1 MTNMSINRRT
11 LLTGAVALGTVGL
24 LAACG
29 GNKKNETNSALGAG
43 DDISKAVSFNPKDR
57 SELKEG
63 GELRLAFGEI
73 PKNFNPFN
81 TGGYSSTSIVIHA
94 AVNSAYA
101 GGYKYDYTGKPSLNT
116 DYITEYKAETKN
128 GVQTVTFKINP
139 KAKFNDGTPIDI
151 ESVRAAHKIFT
162 APAGEYQVTDA
173 PMWKQ
178 VKSVEENGDKFSV
191 KVTMEKPYYPIDGGF
206 VISTFIHPALVDKKL
221 FDEGL
226 VDKPLDKYWAGPFKV
241 ENWDVS
247 QNSLILTRN
256 DKWWGQ
262 KPLLEK
268 ISIRSL
274 GEAASLAAFK
284 NSEID
289 VISASSHN
297 VYADVS
303 KMSNIDI
310 RKGSALGVGD
320 YELNPDKIPLPVRKA
335 IVAGINREQ
344 LQKIRF
350 EKIGWNEKAP
360 GSMCFL
366 PLQEGYKDSYPTEIG
381 EDVAKKILEDAGYK
395 KDGDFYAKDGKKAS
409 YELATFGDDQDTK
422 TTSQFFSD
430 QMKKIGIEIKIVTY
444 TGKNDLAKVSDERS
458 YGIKSAGYGI
468 TTNPVDSA
476 YYFYRSEI
484 NNGHGKEL
492 DSLAN
497 KMMATEDYKKQLE
510 IATELEKRHLAEVA
524 IYIPVYNGPNYQAC
538 KKGLANYGPRLFA
551 TSAYDPDVW
560 TMCTWWDPAL

>member
-1 MTNMSINRRT
+1 MTNMSLNRRT

-63 GELRLAFGEI
+63 GELRLAFEGI

-81 TGGYSSTSIVIHA
+81 TNGYTSGAIAIQA
-94 AVNSAYA
+94 AMNSAYA

-221 FDEGL
+221 FNDGL

-310 RKGSALGVGD
+310 RKGTALGVSD

-344 LQKIRF
+344 IQKIRF

-409 YELATFGDDQDTK
+409 YELFTFGDDQDVK

-430 QMKKIGIEIKIVTY
+430 QMKKIGIELKIVNRANSELT
-444 TGKNDLAKVSDERS
+444 KVSTERS

-492 DSLAN
+492 DSLAD

-524 IYIPVYNGPNYQAC
+524 IYIPVSNGPNYQAC

-560 TMCTWWDPAL
+560 INAGWEK

>member
-43 DDISKAVSFNPKDR
+43 DDIPKAVSFNPKDR

-63 GELRLAFGEI
+63 GELRLAFEGI

-81 TGGYSSTSIVIHA
+81 TNGYTSGAIAIQA
-94 AVNSAYA
+94 AMNSAYA

-206 VISTFIHPALVDKKL
+206 VIATFIHPALVDKKL

-226 VDKPLDKYWAGPFKV
+226 IDKPLDKYWAGPFKV

-310 RKGSALGVGD
+310 RKGTALGVSD

-344 LQKIRF
+344 IQKIRF

-409 YELATFGDDQDTK
+409 YELFTFGDDQDVK

-430 QMKKIGIEIKIVTY
+430 QMKKIGIELKIVNRANSELT
-444 TGKNDLAKVSDERS
+444 KVSTERS

-492 DSLAN
+492 DSLAD

-524 IYIPVYNGPNYQAC
+524 IYIPVSNGPNYQAC

-560 TMCTWWDPAL
+560 INAGWEK

>member
-63 GELRLAFGEI
+63 GELRLAFEGI

-81 TGGYSSTSIVIHA
+81 TNGYTSGAIAIQA
-94 AVNSAYA
+94 AMNSAYA

-151 ESVRAAHKIFT
+151 ESVRAAHRIFT

-221 FDEGL
+221 FNDGL
-226 VDKPLDKYWAGPFKV
+226 INKPLDKYWAGPFKV
-241 ENWDVS
+241 ENWDAS
-247 QNSLILTRN
+247 QKSLILTRN

-289 VISASSHN
+289 VISASSQN

-344 LQKIRF
+344 IQKIRF

-409 YELATFGDDQDTK
+409 YELFTFGDDQDVK

-430 QMKKIGIEIKIVTY
+430 QMKKIGIELKIVNRANSELT
-444 TGKNDLAKVSDERS
+444 KVSTERS

-492 DSLAN
+492 DSLAD

-560 TMCTWWDPAL
+560 INAGWEK

>member
-1 MTNMSINRRT
+1 MTNMSLNRRT

-63 GELRLAFGEI
+63 GELRLAFNGI
-73 PKNFNPFN
+73 PENFNPFN
-81 TGGYSSTSIVIHA
+81 TNGYTSGSIAIQSA
-94 AVNSAYA
+94 MNSAYA

-116 DYITEYKAETKN
+116 DYVTEYKAETKN

-178 VKSVEENGDKFSV
+178 VKSVEEDGDKFSV

-206 VISTFIHPALVDKKL
+206 IITTFIHPALVDKKL
-221 FDEGL
+221 FNDGL
-226 VDKPLDKYWAGPFKV
+226 INKPLDKYWAGPFKV
-241 ENWDVS
+241 ENWDTS
-247 QNSLILTRN
+247 QKSLILTRN

-289 VISASSHN
+289 VISASAQN

-310 RKGSALGVGD
+310 RKGTALGVSD

-350 EKIGWNEKAP
+350 EKIGWSEKAP

-409 YELATFGDDQDTK
+409 YELATFGDGQDTK

-444 TGKNDLAKVSDERS
+444 TGENDLVKVSTERS

-492 DSLAN
+492 DSLAD

-524 IYIPVYNGPNYQAC
+524 IYIPVSNGPNYQAC

-560 TMCTWWDPAL
+560 INAGWEK

>member
-63 GELRLAFGEI
+63 GELRLAFEGI

-81 TGGYSSTSIVIHA
+81 TNGYTSGAIAIQA
-94 AVNSAYA
+94 AMNSAYA

-221 FDEGL
+221 FNDAL

-310 RKGSALGVGD
+310 RKGTALGVSD

-344 LQKIRF
+344 IQKIRF

-409 YELATFGDDQDTK
+409 YELFTFGDDQDVK

-430 QMKKIGIEIKIVTY
+430 QMKKIGIELKIVNRANSELT
-444 TGKNDLAKVSDERS
+444 KVSTERS

-492 DSLAN
+492 DSLAD

-524 IYIPVYNGPNYQAC
+524 IYIPVSNGPNYQAC

-560 TMCTWWDPAL
+560 INAGWEK

>member
-63 GELRLAFGEI
+63 GELRLAFDEI

-81 TGGYSSTSIVIHA
+81 TNGYTSGAIAIQA
-94 AVNSAYA
+94 AMNSAYA

-221 FDEGL
+221 FNDAL

-289 VISASSHN
+289 VISASSQN

-310 RKGSALGVGD
+310 RKGTALGVSD

-344 LQKIRF
+344 IQKIRF

-409 YELATFGDDQDTK
+409 YELFTFGDDQDVK

-430 QMKKIGIEIKIVTY
+430 QMKKIGIELKIVNRANSELT
-444 TGKNDLAKVSDERS
+444 KVSTERS

-492 DSLAN
+492 DSLAD

-524 IYIPVYNGPNYQAC
+524 IYIPVSNGPNYQAC

-560 TMCTWWDPAL
+560 INAGWEK

>member
-63 GELRLAFGEI
+63 GELRLAFEGI

-81 TGGYSSTSIVIHA
+81 TNGYTSGAIAIQA
-94 AVNSAYA
+94 AMNSAYA

-151 ESVRAAHKIFT
+151 ESVRAAHRIFT

-221 FDEGL
+221 FNDAL

-289 VISASSHN
+289 VISASSQN

-344 LQKIRF
+344 IQKIRF

-366 PLQEGYKDSYPTEIG
+366 PQQEGYKDSYPTEIG

-409 YELATFGDDQDTK
+409 YELFTFGDDQDVK

-430 QMKKIGIEIKIVTY
+430 QMKKIGIELKIVNRANSELT
-444 TGKNDLAKVSDERS
+444 KVSTERS

-492 DSLAN
+492 DSLAD

-560 TMCTWWDPAL
+560 INAGWEK

>member
-1 MTNMSINRRT
+1 MTNMSLNRRT

-63 GELRLAFGEI
+63 GELRLAFSGI
-73 PKNFNPFN
+73 PENFNPFN
-81 TGGYSSTSIVIHA
+81 TNGYTSGSIAIQA
-94 AVNSAYA
+94 AMNSAYA

-162 APAGEYQVTDA
+162 APAGEYQITDA

-178 VKSVEENGDKFSV
+178 VKSVEEDGDKFSV

-206 VISTFIHPALVDKKL
+206 IIATFIHPALVDKKL
-221 FDEGL
+221 FNDGFIN
-226 VDKPLDKYWAGPFKV
+226 KPLDKYWAGPFKV
-241 ENWDVS
+241 ENWDTS
-247 QNSLILTRN
+247 QKSLILTRN

-289 VISASSHN
+289 VISASSQN

-310 RKGSALGVGD
+310 RKGTALGVSD

-344 LQKIRF
+344 LLKIRF
-350 EKIGWNEKAP
+350 EKIGWSEKAP

-381 EDVAKKILEDAGYK
+381 EDAAKKILEDAGYK

-409 YELATFGDDQDTK
+409 YELATFGDGQDTK

-444 TGKNDLAKVSDERS
+444 TGENDLVKVSTERS

-492 DSLAN
+492 DSLAD

-524 IYIPVYNGPNYQAC
+524 IYIPVSNGPNYQAC

-560 TMCTWWDPAL
+560 INAGWEK

>member
-63 GELRLAFGEI
+63 GELRLAFDEI

-81 TGGYSSTSIVIHA
+81 TNGYTSGSIAIQA
-94 AVNSAYA
+94 AMNSAYA

-162 APAGEYQVTDA
+162 APAGEYQITDA

-178 VKSVEENGDKFSV
+178 VKSVEEDGDKFSV

-206 VISTFIHPALVDKKL
+206 IIATFIHPALVDKKL
-221 FDEGL
+221 FNDGFIN
-226 VDKPLDKYWAGPFKV
+226 KPLDKYWAGPFKV
-241 ENWDVS
+241 ENWDTS
-247 QNSLILTRN
+247 QKSLILTRN

-289 VISASSHN
+289 VISASSQN

-310 RKGSALGVGD
+310 RKGTALGVSD

-344 LQKIRF
+344 LLKIRF
-350 EKIGWNEKAP
+350 EKIGWSEKAP

-409 YELATFGDDQDTK
+409 YELFTFGDDQDVK

-430 QMKKIGIEIKIVTY
+430 QMKKIGIELKIVNRANSELT
-444 TGKNDLAKVSDERS
+444 KVSTERS

-492 DSLAN
+492 DSLAD

-524 IYIPVYNGPNYQAC
+524 IYIPVSNGPNYQAC

-560 TMCTWWDPAL
+560 INAGWEK

>member
-63 GELRLAFGEI
+63 GELRLAFDEI

-81 TGGYSSTSIVIHA
+81 TNGYTSGAIAIQA
-94 AVNSAYA
+94 AMNSAYA

-206 VISTFIHPALVDKKL
+206 VIATFIHPALVDKKL

-226 VDKPLDKYWAGPFKV
+226 IDKPLDKYWAGPFKV

-310 RKGSALGVGD
+310 RKGTALGVSD

-344 LQKIRF
+344 IQKIRF

-409 YELATFGDDQDTK
+409 YELFTFGDDQDVK

-430 QMKKIGIEIKIVTY
+430 QMKKIGIELKIVNRANSELT
-444 TGKNDLAKVSDERS
+444 KVSTERS

-492 DSLAN
+492 DSLAD

-524 IYIPVYNGPNYQAC
+524 IYIPVSNGPNYQAC

-560 TMCTWWDPAL
+560 INAGWEK

>member
-63 GELRLAFGEI
+63 GELRLAFEGI

-81 TGGYSSTSIVIHA
+81 TNGYTSGAIAIQA
-94 AVNSAYA
+94 AMNSAYA

-151 ESVRAAHKIFT
+151 ESVRAAHRIFT

-221 FDEGL
+221 FNDAL

-289 VISASSHN
+289 VISASSQN

-344 LQKIRF
+344 IQKIRF

-409 YELATFGDDQDTK
+409 YELFTFGDDQDVK

-430 QMKKIGIEIKIVTY
+430 QMKKIGIELKIVNRANSELT
-444 TGKNDLAKVSDERS
+444 KVSTERS

-492 DSLAN
+492 DSLAD
-497 KMMATEDYKKQLE
+497 KIMATEDYKKQLE

-560 TMCTWWDPAL
+560 INAGWEK

>member
-1 MTNMSINRRT
+1 MTNMSLNRRT

-63 GELRLAFGEI
+63 GELRLAFSGI
-73 PKNFNPFN
+73 PENFNPFN
-81 TGGYSSTSIVIHA
+81 TNGYTSGSIAIQA
-94 AVNSAYA
+94 AMNSAYA

-178 VKSVEENGDKFSV
+178 VKNVEENGDKFSV

-206 VISTFIHPALVDKKL
+206 VIATFIHPALVDKKL
-221 FDEGL
+221 FNDGL
-226 VDKPLDKYWAGPFKV
+226 INKPLDKYWAGPFKV
-241 ENWDVS
+241 ENWDAS
-247 QNSLILTRN
+247 QKSLILTRN

-310 RKGSALGVGD
+310 RKGTALGVSD

-350 EKIGWNEKAP
+350 EKIGWSEKAP

-409 YELATFGDDQDTK
+409 YELFTFGDDQDVK

-430 QMKKIGIEIKIVTY
+430 QMKKIGIELKIVNRANSELT
-444 TGKNDLAKVSDERS
+444 KVSTERS

-492 DSLAN
+492 DSLAD

-524 IYIPVYNGPNYQAC
+524 IYIPVSNGPNYQAC

-560 TMCTWWDPAL
+560 INAGWEK

>member
-63 GELRLAFGEI
+63 GELRLAFDEI

-81 TGGYSSTSIVIHA
+81 TNGYTSGAIAIQA
-94 AVNSAYA
+94 AMNSAYA

-221 FDEGL
+221 FNDGL

-310 RKGSALGVGD
+310 RKGTALGVSD

-344 LQKIRF
+344 IQKIRF

-409 YELATFGDDQDTK
+409 YELFTFGDDQDVK

-430 QMKKIGIEIKIVTY
+430 QMKKIGIELKIVNRANSELT
-444 TGKNDLAKVSDERS
+444 KVSTERS

-492 DSLAN
+492 DSLAD

-524 IYIPVYNGPNYQAC
+524 IYIPVSNGPNYQAC

-560 TMCTWWDPAL
+560 INAGWEK

>member
-63 GELRLAFGEI
+63 GELRLAFDEI

-81 TGGYSSTSIVIHA
+81 TNGYTSGAIAIQA
-94 AVNSAYA
+94 AMNSAYA

-178 VKSVEENGDKFSV
+178 VKNVEENGDKFSV

-221 FDEGL
+221 FNDGL
-226 VDKPLDKYWAGPFKV
+226 INKPLDKYWAGPFKV

-310 RKGSALGVGD
+310 RKGTALGVSD

-344 LQKIRF
+344 IQKIRF

-409 YELATFGDDQDTK
+409 YELFTFGDDQDVK

-430 QMKKIGIEIKIVTY
+430 QMKKIGIELKIVNRANSELT
-444 TGKNDLAKVSDERS
+444 KVSTERS

-492 DSLAN
+492 DSLAD

-524 IYIPVYNGPNYQAC
+524 IYIPVSNGPNYQAC

-560 TMCTWWDPAL
+560 INAGWEK

>member
-63 GELRLAFGEI
+63 GELRLAFDEI
-73 PKNFNPFN
+73 PENFNPFN
-81 TGGYSSTSIVIHA
+81 TNGYTSGAIAIQA
-94 AVNSAYA
+94 AMNSAYA

-221 FDEGL
+221 FNDAL

-241 ENWDVS
+241 ENWDAS
-247 QNSLILTRN
+247 QKSLILTRN

-310 RKGSALGVGD
+310 RKGTALGVSD

-344 LQKIRF
+344 IQKIRF

-409 YELATFGDDQDTK
+409 YELFTFGDDQDVK

-430 QMKKIGIEIKIVTY
+430 QMKKIGIELKIVNRANSELT
-444 TGKNDLAKVSDERS
+444 KVSTERS

-492 DSLAN
+492 DSLAD

-524 IYIPVYNGPNYQAC
+524 IYIPVSNGPNYQAC

-560 TMCTWWDPAL
+560 INAGWEK

>member
-63 GELRLAFGEI
+63 GELRLAFDEI

-81 TGGYSSTSIVIHA
+81 TNGYTSGAIAIQA
-94 AVNSAYA
+94 AMNSAYA

-151 ESVRAAHKIFT
+151 ESVRAAHRIFT

-221 FDEGL
+221 FNDAL

-289 VISASSHN
+289 VISASSQN

-344 LQKIRF
+344 IQKIRF

-409 YELATFGDDQDTK
+409 YELFTFGDDQDVK

-430 QMKKIGIEIKIVTY
+430 QMKKIGIELKIVNRANSELT
-444 TGKNDLAKVSDERS
+444 KVSTERS

-560 TMCTWWDPAL
+560 INAGWEK

>member
-63 GELRLAFGEI
+63 GELRLAFEEI

-81 TGGYSSTSIVIHA
+81 TNGYTSGAIAIQA
-94 AVNSAYA
+94 AMNSAYA

-151 ESVRAAHKIFT
+151 ESVRAAHRIFT

-221 FDEGL
+221 FNDAL

-268 ISIRSL
+268 ISIRYL

-344 LQKIRF
+344 IQKIRF

-409 YELATFGDDQDTK
+409 YELATFGDDQDVK

-430 QMKKIGIEIKIVTY
+430 QMKKIGIELKIVNRANSELT
-444 TGKNDLAKVSDERS
+444 KVSTERS

-492 DSLAN
+492 DSLAD

-524 IYIPVYNGPNYQAC
+524 IYIPVSNGPNYQAC

-560 TMCTWWDPAL
+560 INAGWEK

>member
-1 MTNMSINRRT
+1 MTNMSLNRRT

-63 GELRLAFGEI
+63 GELRLAFEGI

-81 TGGYSSTSIVIHA
+81 TNGYTSGAIAIQA
-94 AVNSAYA
+94 AMNSAYA

-151 ESVRAAHKIFT
+151 ESVRAAHRIFT

-221 FDEGL
+221 FNDGL

-241 ENWDVS
+241 ENWDTS
-247 QNSLILTRN
+247 QKSLILTRN

-310 RKGSALGVGD
+310 RKGTALGVSD

-344 LQKIRF
+344 IQKIRF

-409 YELATFGDDQDTK
+409 YELFTFGDDQDVK

-430 QMKKIGIEIKIVTY
+430 QMKKIGIELKIVNRANSELT
-444 TGKNDLAKVSDERS
+444 KVSTERS

-492 DSLAN
+492 DSLAD

-524 IYIPVYNGPNYQAC
+524 IYIPVSNGPNYQAC

-560 TMCTWWDPAL
+560 INAGWEK

>member
-1 MTNMSINRRT
+1 MTNMSLNRRT

-63 GELRLAFGEI
+63 GELRLAFSGI
-73 PKNFNPFN
+73 PENFNPFN
-81 TGGYSSTSIVIHA
+81 TNGYTSGSIAIQA
-94 AVNSAYA
+94 AMNSAYA

-162 APAGEYQVTDA
+162 APAGEYQITDA

-178 VKSVEENGDKFSV
+178 VKSVEEDGDKFSV

-206 VISTFIHPALVDKKL
+206 IISTFIHPALVDKKL
-221 FDEGL
+221 FNDGL
-226 VDKPLDKYWAGPFKV
+226 INKPLDKYWAGPFKV
-241 ENWDVS
+241 ENWDTS
-247 QNSLILTRN
+247 QKSLILTRN

-289 VISASSHN
+289 VISASSQN

-344 LQKIRF
+344 IQKIRF

-409 YELATFGDDQDTK
+409 YELFTFGDDQDVK

-430 QMKKIGIEIKIVTY
+430 QMKKIGIELKIVNRANSELT
-444 TGKNDLAKVSDERS
+444 KVSTERS

-492 DSLAN
+492 DSLAD

-560 TMCTWWDPAL
+560 INAGWEK

>member
-1 MTNMSINRRT
+1 MTNMSLNRRT

-63 GELRLAFGEI
+63 GELRLAFSGI
-73 PKNFNPFN
+73 PENFNPFN
-81 TGGYSSTSIVIHA
+81 TNGYTSGSIAIQA
-94 AVNSAYA
+94 AMNSAYA

-151 ESVRAAHKIFT
+151 ESVRAAHRIFT

-178 VKSVEENGDKFSV
+178 VKSVEEDGDKFSV

-206 VISTFIHPALVDKKL
+206 IIATFIHPALVDKKL
-221 FDEGL
+221 FNDGL
-226 VDKPLDKYWAGPFKV
+226 INKPLDKYWAGPFKV
-241 ENWDVS
+241 ENWDTS
-247 QNSLILTRN
+247 QKSLILTRN

-289 VISASSHN
+289 VISASSQN

-310 RKGSALGVGD
+310 RKGTALGVSD

-409 YELATFGDDQDTK
+409 YELATFGDGQDTK

-444 TGKNDLAKVSDERS
+444 TGENDLVKVSEERS

-492 DSLAN
+492 DSLAD

-524 IYIPVYNGPNYQAC
+524 IYIPVSNGPNYQAC

-560 TMCTWWDPAL
+560 INAGWEK

>member
-63 GELRLAFGEI
+63 GELRLAFSGI
-73 PKNFNPFN
+73 PENFNPFN
-81 TGGYSSTSIVIHA
+81 TNGYTSGSIAIQA
-94 AVNSAYA
+94 AMNSAYA

-178 VKSVEENGDKFSV
+178 VKSVEEDGDKFSV

-206 VISTFIHPALVDKKL
+206 IISTFIHPALVDKKL
-221 FDEGL
+221 FNDGL
-226 VDKPLDKYWAGPFKV
+226 INKPLDKYWAGPFKV
-241 ENWDVS
+241 ENWDTS
-247 QNSLILTRN
+247 QKSLILTRN

-289 VISASSHN
+289 VISASSQN

-310 RKGSALGVGD
+310 RKGTALGVSD

-344 LQKIRF
+344 LLKIRF
-350 EKIGWNEKAP
+350 EKIGWSEKAP

-409 YELATFGDDQDTK
+409 YELATFGDGQDTK

-444 TGKNDLAKVSDERS
+444 TGENDLVKVSNERS

-492 DSLAN
+492 DSLAD

-524 IYIPVYNGPNYQAC
+524 IYIPVSNGPNYQAC

-560 TMCTWWDPAL
+560 INAGWEK

>member
-1 MTNMSINRRT
+1 MTNMSLNRRT

-63 GELRLAFGEI
+63 GELRLAFSGI
-73 PKNFNPFN
+73 PENFNPFN
-81 TGGYSSTSIVIHA
+81 TNGYTSGSIAIQA
-94 AVNSAYA
+94 AMNSAYA

-178 VKSVEENGDKFSV
+178 VKSVEEDGDKFSV

-206 VISTFIHPALVDKKL
+206 IIATFIHPALVDKKL
-221 FDEGL
+221 FNDGL
-226 VDKPLDKYWAGPFKV
+226 INKPLDKYWAGPFKV
-241 ENWDVS
+241 ENWDTS
-247 QNSLILTRN
+247 QKSLILTRN

-289 VISASSHN
+289 VISASSQN

-310 RKGSALGVGD
+310 RKGTALGVSD

-381 EDVAKKILEDAGYK
+381 EDAAKKILEDAGYK

-409 YELATFGDDQDTK
+409 YELATFGDGQDTK

-444 TGKNDLAKVSDERS
+444 TGENDLVKVSNERS

-492 DSLAN
+492 DSLAD

-524 IYIPVYNGPNYQAC
+524 IYIPVSNGPNYQAC

-560 TMCTWWDPAL
+560 INAGWEK

>member
-63 GELRLAFGEI
+63 GELRLAFSGI
-73 PKNFNPFN
+73 PENFNPFN
-81 TGGYSSTSIVIHA
+81 TNGYTSGSIAIQA
-94 AVNSAYA
+94 AMNSAYA

-162 APAGEYQVTDA
+162 APAGEYQITDA

-178 VKSVEENGDKFSV
+178 VKSVEEDGDKFSV

-206 VISTFIHPALVDKKL
+206 IIATFIHPALVDKKL
-221 FDEGL
+221 FNDGFIN
-226 VDKPLDKYWAGPFKV
+226 KPLDKYWAGPFKV
-241 ENWDVS
+241 ENWDTS
-247 QNSLILTRN
+247 QKSLILTRN

-289 VISASSHN
+289 VISASSQN

-310 RKGSALGVGD
+310 RKGTALGVSD

-344 LQKIRF
+344 IQKIRF
-350 EKIGWNEKAP
+350 EKIGWSEKAP

-409 YELATFGDDQDTK
+409 YELFTFGDDQDVK

-430 QMKKIGIEIKIVTY
+430 QMKKIGIELKIVNRANSELT
-444 TGKNDLAKVSDERS
+444 KVSTERS

-492 DSLAN
+492 DSLAD

-524 IYIPVYNGPNYQAC
+524 IYIPVSNGPNYQAC

-560 TMCTWWDPAL
+560 INAGWEK

>member
-1 MTNMSINRRT
+1 MTNMSLNRRT

-63 GELRLAFGEI
+63 GELRLAFNGI
-73 PKNFNPFN
+73 PENFNPFN
-81 TGGYSSTSIVIHA
+81 TNGYTSGSIAIQA
-94 AVNSAYA
+94 AMNSAYA

-221 FDEGL
+221 FNDAL

-289 VISASSHN
+289 VISASSQN

-344 LQKIRF
+344 IQKIRF

-409 YELATFGDDQDTK
+409 YELFTFGDDQDVK

-430 QMKKIGIEIKIVTY
+430 QMKKIGIELKIVNRANSELT
-444 TGKNDLAKVSDERS
+444 KVSTERS

-492 DSLAN
+492 DSLAD

-524 IYIPVYNGPNYQAC
+524 IYIPVSNGPNYQAC

-560 TMCTWWDPAL
+560 INAGWEK

>member
-1 MTNMSINRRT
+1 MTNMSLNRRT

-63 GELRLAFGEI
+63 GELRLAFSGI
-73 PKNFNPFN
+73 PENFNPFN
-81 TGGYSSTSIVIHA
+81 TNGYTSGSIAIQA
-94 AVNSAYA
+94 AMNSAYA

-162 APAGEYQVTDA
+162 APAGEYQITDA

-178 VKSVEENGDKFSV
+178 VKSVEEDGDKFSV

-206 VISTFIHPALVDKKL
+206 IIATFIHPALVDKKL
-221 FDEGL
+221 FNDGFIN
-226 VDKPLDKYWAGPFKV
+226 KPLDKYWAGPFKV
-241 ENWDVS
+241 ENWDTS
-247 QNSLILTRN
+247 QKSLILTRN

-289 VISASSHN
+289 VISASSQN

-310 RKGSALGVGD
+310 RKGTALGVSD

-344 LQKIRF
+344 LLKIRF
-350 EKIGWNEKAP
+350 EKIGWSEKAP

-409 YELATFGDDQDTK
+409 YELATFGDGQDTK

-444 TGKNDLAKVSDERS
+444 TGENDLVKVSNERS

-492 DSLAN
+492 DSLAD

-524 IYIPVYNGPNYQAC
+524 IYIPVSNGPNYQAC

-551 TSAYDPDVW
+551 TPAYDPDVW
-560 TMCTWWDPAL
+560 INAGWEK

>member
-63 GELRLAFGEI
+63 GELRLAFEGI

-81 TGGYSSTSIVIHA
+81 TNGYTSGAIAIQA
-94 AVNSAYA
+94 AMNSAYA

-178 VKSVEENGDKFSV
+178 VKNVEENGDKFSV

-206 VISTFIHPALVDKKL
+206 VIATFIHPALVDKKL

-226 VDKPLDKYWAGPFKV
+226 IDKPLDKYWAGPFKV

-310 RKGSALGVGD
+310 RKGTALGVSD

-409 YELATFGDDQDTK
+409 YELFTFGDDQDVK

-430 QMKKIGIEIKIVTY
+430 QMKKIGIELKIVNRANSELT
-444 TGKNDLAKVSDERS
+444 KVSTERS

-492 DSLAN
+492 DSLAD

-524 IYIPVYNGPNYQAC
+524 IYIPVSNGPNYQAC

-560 TMCTWWDPAL
+560 INAGWEK

>member
-1 MTNMSINRRT
+1 MTNMSLNRRT

-63 GELRLAFGEI
+63 GELRLAFDEI

-81 TGGYSSTSIVIHA
+81 TNGYTSGSIAIQA
-94 AVNSAYA
+94 AMNSAYA

-206 VISTFIHPALVDKKL
+206 VIATFIHPALVDKKL
-221 FDEGL
+221 FNDGFIN
-226 VDKPLDKYWAGPFKV
+226 KPLDKYWAGPFKV

-310 RKGSALGVGD
+310 RKGTALGVSD

-344 LQKIRF
+344 LLKIRF

-409 YELATFGDDQDTK
+409 YELFTFGDDQDVK

-430 QMKKIGIEIKIVTY
+430 QMKKIGIELKIVNRANSELT
-444 TGKNDLAKVSDERS
+444 KVSTERS

-492 DSLAN
+492 DSLAD

-524 IYIPVYNGPNYQAC
+524 IYIPVSNGPNYQAC

-560 TMCTWWDPAL
+560 INAGWEK

>member
-1 MTNMSINRRT
+1 MTNMSLNRRT

-63 GELRLAFGEI
+63 GELRLAFSGI
-73 PKNFNPFN
+73 PENFNPFN
-81 TGGYSSTSIVIHA
+81 TNGYTSGAIAIHA
-94 AVNSAYA
+94 AMNSAYA

-178 VKSVEENGDKFSV
+178 VKSVEEDGDKFSV

-206 VISTFIHPALVDKKL
+206 IIATFIHPALVDKKL
-221 FDEGL
+221 FNDGFIN
-226 VDKPLDKYWAGPFKV
+226 KPLDKYWAGPFKV
-241 ENWDVS
+241 ENWDTS
-247 QNSLILTRN
+247 QKSLILTRN

-310 RKGSALGVGD
+310 RKGTALGVSD

-344 LQKIRF
+344 LLKIRF

-409 YELATFGDDQDTK
+409 YELFTFGDDQDVK

-430 QMKKIGIEIKIVTY
+430 QMKKIGIELKIVNRANSELT
-444 TGKNDLAKVSDERS
+444 KVSTERS

-492 DSLAN
+492 DSLAD

-524 IYIPVYNGPNYQAC
+524 IYIPVSNGPNYQAC

-560 TMCTWWDPAL
+560 INAGWEK

>member
-1 MTNMSINRRT
+1 MTNMSLNRRT

-63 GELRLAFGEI
+63 GELRLAFNGI
-73 PKNFNPFN
+73 PENFNPFN
-81 TGGYSSTSIVIHA
+81 TNGYTSGSIAIQA
-94 AVNSAYA
+94 AMNSAYA

-162 APAGEYQVTDA
+162 APAGEYQITDA

-178 VKSVEENGDKFSV
+178 VKSVEEDGDKFSV

-206 VISTFIHPALVDKKL
+206 IIATFIHPALVDKKL
-221 FDEGL
+221 FNDGFIN
-226 VDKPLDKYWAGPFKV
+226 KPLDKYWAGPFKV
-241 ENWDVS
+241 ENWDTS
-247 QNSLILTRN
+247 QKSLILTRN

-289 VISASSHN
+289 VISASSQN

-310 RKGSALGVGD
+310 RKGTALGVSD

-344 LQKIRF
+344 LLKIRF
-350 EKIGWNEKAP
+350 EKIGWSEKAP

-409 YELATFGDDQDTK
+409 YELATFGDGQDTK

-444 TGKNDLAKVSDERS
+444 TGENDLVKVSEERS

-492 DSLAN
+492 DSLAD

-524 IYIPVYNGPNYQAC
+524 IYIPVSNGPNYQAC

-560 TMCTWWDPAL
+560 INAGWEK

>member
-63 GELRLAFGEI
+63 GELRLAFDEI

-81 TGGYSSTSIVIHA
+81 TNGYTSGSIAIQA
-94 AVNSAYA
+94 AMNSAYA

-206 VISTFIHPALVDKKL
+206 VIATFIHPALVDKKL

-310 RKGSALGVGD
+310 RKGTALGVSD

-344 LQKIRF
+344 IQKIRF

-409 YELATFGDDQDTK
+409 YELFTFGDDQDVK

-430 QMKKIGIEIKIVTY
+430 QMKKIGIELKIVNRANSELT
-444 TGKNDLAKVSDERS
+444 KVSTERS

-492 DSLAN
+492 DSLAD

-524 IYIPVYNGPNYQAC
+524 IYIPVSNGPNYQAC

-560 TMCTWWDPAL
+560 INAGWEK

>member
-63 GELRLAFGEI
+63 GELRLAFEGI

-81 TGGYSSTSIVIHA
+81 TNGYTSGAIAIQA
-94 AVNSAYA
+94 AMNSAYA

-221 FDEGL
+221 FNDAL

-289 VISASSHN
+289 VISASSQN

-344 LQKIRF
+344 IQKIRF
-350 EKIGWNEKAP
+350 GKIGWNEKAP

-409 YELATFGDDQDTK
+409 YELFTFGDDQDVK

-430 QMKKIGIEIKIVTY
+430 QMKKIGIELKIVNRANSELT
-444 TGKNDLAKVSDERS
+444 KVSTERS

-492 DSLAN
+492 DSLAD

-560 TMCTWWDPAL
+560 INAGWEK

>member
-1 MTNMSINRRT
+1 MTNMSLNRRT

-63 GELRLAFGEI
+63 GELRLAFSGI
-73 PKNFNPFN
+73 PENFNPFN
-81 TGGYSSTSIVIHA
+81 TNGYTSGSIAIQA
-94 AVNSAYA
+94 AMNSAYA

-162 APAGEYQVTDA
+162 APAGEYQITDA

-178 VKSVEENGDKFSV
+178 VKSVEEDGDKFSV

-206 VISTFIHPALVDKKL
+206 IIATFIHPALVDKKL
-221 FDEGL
+221 FNDGFIN
-226 VDKPLDKYWAGPFKV
+226 KPLDKYWAGPFKV
-241 ENWDVS
+241 ENWDTS
-247 QNSLILTRN
+247 QKSLILTRN

-289 VISASSHN
+289 VISASSQN

-310 RKGSALGVGD
+310 RKGTALGVSD

-344 LQKIRF
+344 LLKIRF
-350 EKIGWNEKAP
+350 EKIGWSEKAP

-409 YELATFGDDQDTK
+409 YELATFGDGQDTK

-444 TGKNDLAKVSDERS
+444 TGENDLVKVSNERS

-492 DSLAN
+492 DSLAD

-524 IYIPVYNGPNYQAC
+524 IYIPVSNGPNYQAC

-560 TMCTWWDPAL
+560 INAGWEK

>member
-1 MTNMSINRRT
+1 MTNMSLNRRT

-81 TGGYSSTSIVIHA
+81 TNGYTSGAIAIQA
-94 AVNSAYA
+94 AMNSAYA

-151 ESVRAAHKIFT
+151 ESVRAAHRIFT

-221 FDEGL
+221 FNDGL

-310 RKGSALGVGD
+310 RKGTALGVSD

-344 LQKIRF
+344 IQKIRF

-409 YELATFGDDQDTK
+409 YELFTFGDDQDVK

-430 QMKKIGIEIKIVTY
+430 QMKKIGIELKIVNRANSELT
-444 TGKNDLAKVSDERS
+444 KVSTERS

-492 DSLAN
+492 DSLAD

-524 IYIPVYNGPNYQAC
+524 IYIPVSNGPNYQAC

-560 TMCTWWDPAL
+560 INAGWEK

>member
-1 MTNMSINRRT
+1 MTNMSLNRRT

-63 GELRLAFGEI
+63 GELRLAFSGI
-73 PKNFNPFN
+73 PENFNPFN
-81 TGGYSSTSIVIHA
+81 TNGYTSGSIAIQA
-94 AVNSAYA
+94 AMNSAYA

-178 VKSVEENGDKFSV
+178 VKSVEEDGDKFSV

-206 VISTFIHPALVDKKL
+206 IIATFIHPALVDKKL
-221 FDEGL
+221 FNDGL
-226 VDKPLDKYWAGPFKV
+226 INKPLDKYWAGPFKV
-241 ENWDVS
+241 ENWDTS
-247 QNSLILTRN
+247 QKSLILTRN

-289 VISASSHN
+289 VISASSQN

-344 LQKIRF
+344 IQKIRF

-381 EDVAKKILEDAGYK
+381 EDVAKQILEDAGYK

-409 YELATFGDDQDTK
+409 YELFTFGDDQDVK

-430 QMKKIGIEIKIVTY
+430 QMKKIGIELKIVNRANSELT
-444 TGKNDLAKVSDERS
+444 KVSTERS

-492 DSLAN
+492 DSLAD

-560 TMCTWWDPAL
+560 INAGWEK

>member
-63 GELRLAFGEI
+63 GELRLAFEGI

-81 TGGYSSTSIVIHA
+81 TNGYTSGAIAIQA
-94 AVNSAYA
+94 AMNSAYA

-151 ESVRAAHKIFT
+151 ESVRAAHRIFT

-221 FDEGL
+221 FNDAL

-289 VISASSHN
+289 VISASAQN

-310 RKGSALGVGD
+310 RKGTALGVSD

-409 YELATFGDDQDTK
+409 YELFTFGDDQDVK

-430 QMKKIGIEIKIVTY
+430 QMKKIGIELKIVNRANSELT
-444 TGKNDLAKVSDERS
+444 KVSTERS

-492 DSLAN
+492 DSLAD

-524 IYIPVYNGPNYQAC
+524 IYIPVSNGPNYQAC

-560 TMCTWWDPAL
+560 INAGWEK

>member
-1 MTNMSINRRT
+1 MTNMSLNRRT

-63 GELRLAFGEI
+63 GELRLAFEGI

-81 TGGYSSTSIVIHA
+81 TNGYTSGAIAIQA
-94 AVNSAYA
+94 AMNSAYA

-151 ESVRAAHKIFT
+151 ESVRAAHRIFT

-221 FDEGL
+221 FNDGL

-310 RKGSALGVGD
+310 RKGTALGVSD

-344 LQKIRF
+344 IQKIRF

-409 YELATFGDDQDTK
+409 YELFTFGDDQDVK

-430 QMKKIGIEIKIVTY
+430 QMKKIGIELKIVNRANSELT
-444 TGKNDLAKVSDERS
+444 KVSTERS

-492 DSLAN
+492 DSLAD

-524 IYIPVYNGPNYQAC
+524 IYIPVSNGPNYQAC

-560 TMCTWWDPAL
+560 INAGWEK